1 MRAKQGDN
9 SAADGAASPSPSAP
23 PAPGSSAGNSPSSG
37 TTPAT
42 PSMIMTQQQLA
53 DLGIIMATA
62 MKDAFSSDGTAGNS
76 ALGRATSPG
85 SGSGDITGTASGSV
99 VYQQAVQKEASDLRY
114 LESQVRKLS
123 ALELIPALNQS
134 GWIWLEVLG
143 GSFPASLARHPRSLR
158 HPSER
163 AKLNNVLDLRD
174 RPENITLG
182 RPVVRANSSATTAT
196 G

>member
-1 MRAKQGDN
+1 MDADEVQAAVEAADGNLNILGALSSITGLQPPAPPRRASDASEGDN
-9 SAADGAASPSPSAP
+9 SAAAGAASPSPSAP

-53 DLGIIMATA
+53 DLGTIMATA

-99 VYQQAVQKEASDLRY
+99 PHGRLDGLPPQ
-114 LESQVRKLS
+114 
-123 ALELIPALNQS
+123 
-134 GWIWLEVLG
+134 
-143 GSFPASLARHPRSLR
+143 RSLY
-158 HPSER
+158 S
-163 AKLNNVLDLRD
+163 
-174 RPENITLG
+174 G
-182 RPVVRANSSATTAT
+182 
-196 G
+196 